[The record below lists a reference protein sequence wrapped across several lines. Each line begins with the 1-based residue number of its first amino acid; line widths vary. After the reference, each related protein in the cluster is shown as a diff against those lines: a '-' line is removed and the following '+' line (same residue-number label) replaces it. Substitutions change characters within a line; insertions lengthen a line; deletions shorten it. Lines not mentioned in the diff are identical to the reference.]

1 MWRSL
6 KRSSKQHD
14 NCWEVWITSN
24 FNEFEAAAYPLEVI
38 TDWLRYLSIFLTRH
52 HHLQEISSEWPLSLK
67 GYDKAMK
74 LELIIALT
82 LKRAAYL
89 KTWRDF
95 SWVVIREMTHK
106 MTRLWRKDWQQPP
119 EDFSSTKKT
128 LLGLLTKE
136 PVQKMPL
143 GLKTQFEWLA
153 KMSFCYMLQWEI
165 SSWRAEI
172 LILQSKNSIGS

>member
-1 MWRSL
+1 
-6 KRSSKQHD
+6 
-14 NCWEVWITSN
+14 
-24 FNEFEAAAYPLEVI
+24 
-38 TDWLRYLSIFLTRH
+38 
-52 HHLQEISSEWPLSLK
+52 
-67 GYDKAMK
+67 MK

-172 LILQSKNSIGS
+172 LILQHQEGTLSQEIVLYLTLSHQMICIRTSSNFYSLNADFTDAISFSWRLLTICQPNTFISNHFSQVMRRFLKVELVCSLR